1 MAHPAAPEHTPE
13 EWLRALQDK
22 YAAIGQNPSVY
33 LEGLLYAKPLHYW
46 DYIHVDTLLS
56 LQMPRTDFPDEQ
68 IFIMYHQVTE
78 LYFKMVQL
86 EMEQIQNQGDAI
98 EEAFLVARVDR
109 INRYFQIL
117 VQSFDVMLV
126 GMDAAQFRKFRMSLF
141 PASGFQ
147 SAQFRM
153 IEIRSAPLYRLL
165 DQEAQRELRPDTP
178 LEVLYEQ
185 IHWKKGA
192 IDQHT
197 GHKTLTLQLFE
208 EKYDAILLQL
218 ARDCRG
224 NNLGVIVEGLLART
238 TPGEVLTKALRQF
251 DLLINVHW
259 PLAHFRSAMHYL
271 HRHPEPIA
279 ATGNTNWQQY
289 LPPFF
294 QKRIFFPQLWS
305 EAEKADWGRD
315 WVEENLLKKR

>member
-1 MAHPAAPEHTPE
+1 MAQTPPDHPPE
-13 EWLRALQDK
+13 EWLQALQAK
-22 YAAIGQNPSVY
+22 YAAIDQNPSVY

-46 DYIHVDTLLS
+46 DYIHVDTLLT
-56 LQMPRTDFPDEQ
+56 LQMPRTNFPDEQ

-86 EMEQIQNQGDAI
+86 EMEQIQAQGAAV
-98 EEAFLVARVDR
+98 EEAFFAARLDR

-117 VQSFDVMLV
+117 VQSFDVMLI
-126 GMDAAQFRKFRMSLF
+126 GMDPAQFRKFRMSLF

-165 DQEAQRELRPDTP
+165 DQEARLNLAPDAP
-178 LEVLYEQ
+178 AEVLYEH

-192 IDQHT
+192 VDQTT
-197 GHKTLTLQLFE
+197 GRKTLTLQLFE
-208 EKYDAILLQL
+208 AKYDAALLQL
-218 ARDCRG
+218 ARSCAH
-224 NNLGVIVEGLLART
+224 NNFGVVVDRLLEKTA
-238 TPGEVLTKALRQF
+238 PGETLAKALREF

-271 HRHPEPIA
+271 HRRPDPIP
-279 ATGNTNWQQY
+279 ATGSTNWQQY

-305 EAEKADWGRD
+305 EREKAEWGRD
-315 WVEENLLKKR
+315 WVEENVLRRR

>member
-1 MAHPAAPEHTPE
+1 MAHTPPDHTPE
-13 EWLRALQDK
+13 EWLQALQEK
-22 YAAIGQNPSVY
+22 YTAIGQNTSVY

-46 DYIHVDTLLS
+46 DYIHVDTLLT
-56 LQMPRTDFPDEQ
+56 LQMPRTGFPDEQ

-86 EMEQIQNQGDAI
+86 EMEQIQAQGTAV
-98 EEAFLVARVDR
+98 EEGFFAQRVDR

-117 VQSFDVMLV
+117 VQSFDVMLT

-165 DQEAQRELRPDTP
+165 DQEAKVAFTPDTP
-178 LEVLYEQ
+178 PEVLFEN

-192 IDQHT
+192 IDQAT

-208 EKYDAILLQL
+208 EKYDAVLLKL
-218 ARDCRG
+218 AHDCRE
-224 NNLGVIVEGLLART
+224 NNFGVLTDQLTARKA
-238 TPGEVLTKALRQF
+238 PGEALVKALRQF
-251 DLLINVHW
+251 DLLVNVHW

-271 HRHPEPIA
+271 HRSPEPIA

-294 QKRIFFPQLWS
+294 QKRIFFPQFWS

-315 WVEENLLKKR
+315 WVEENVLKKR

>member
-1 MAHPAAPEHTPE
+1 MAHPAPEHTPE

-56 LQMPRTDFPDEQ
+56 LQMPRTDLPDEQ

-86 EMEQIQNQGDAI
+86 EMEQIQDKGDAI
-98 EEAFLVARVDR
+98 EEAFLAARVDR

-165 DQEAQRELRPDTP
+165 DQEAQRELSPDTP

-192 IDQHT
+192 IDQNT
-197 GHKTLTLQLFE
+197 GRKTLTLQLFE
-208 EKYDAILLQL
+208 EKYDATLLQL

-224 NNLGVIVEGLLART
+224 NNLGVIVDGLLARI

-279 ATGNTNWQQY
+279 ATGSTNWQQY

-305 EAEKADWGRD
+305 KAEKADWGRD